1 MRHYTQLTQEQRYQ
15 IYALKQVDEKQEK
28 IAIIVGVNKSTI
40 SRELER
46 NTGQRGYRPKQ
57 AQQMSN
63 ARRYKGQRRIGS
75 AGWSMVRE
83 LIQQEWSPEQISDWL
98 RLRRRPN
105 ISHERIYQYLLA
117 DKADG
122 GKLYKH
128 LRCQKQRKK
137 RYGAYER
144 RGNLPNRVWID
155 HRPLEANHRERLG
168 DWEAD
173 TIIGKN
179 HQRGIIT
186 LVDRKSRYVL
196 LRKVERR
203 VADEVAES
211 MVAMLDGYPVLTI
224 TSDNGRE
231 FAKHEVVSE
240 YFKSSFFF
248 AHPFSSWQRGTSEN
262 TNGLIRQYFPK
273 KHDFA
278 TITENEIDLVMS
290 RLNNRPRKCL
300 GFRTPLE
307 VLSNSPVALGT

>member
-15 IYALKQVDEKQEK
+15 IYALRQVDEKQEK

-137 RYGAYER
+137 RYGAYMNVVETFQIAS
-144 RGNLPNRVWID
+144 GSTID
-155 HRPLEANHRERLG
+155 LLKP
-168 DWEAD
+168 
-173 TIIGKN
+173 TIGK
-179 HQRGIIT
+179 
-186 LVDRKSRYVL
+186 D
-196 LRKVERR
+196 
-203 VADEVAES
+203 
-211 MVAMLDGYPVLTI
+211 
-224 TSDNGRE
+224 
-231 FAKHEVVSE
+231 
-240 YFKSSFFF
+240 
-248 AHPFSSWQRGTSEN
+248 
-262 TNGLIRQYFPK
+262 
-273 KHDFA
+273 
-278 TITENEIDLVMS
+278 
-290 RLNNRPRKCL
+290 
-300 GFRTPLE
+300 
-307 VLSNSPVALGT
+307 